1 MAACALVEMAAS
13 VKEKP
18 GTQTMIEMFASFASL
33 MVQVANWLATSER
46 EAG

>member
-1 MAACALVEMAAS
+1 MAACALFEMAAS

-18 GTQTMIEMFASFASL
+18 GTPTMIEMFASFASL
-33 MVQVANWLATSER
+33 VQVANWLATSER